1 MSALE
6 TAWQM
11 VTSEFDRVEEAARAK
26 TAGEL
31 NQIGRR
37 LKHYKSE
44 SEWCDAV
51 LDGAALFTTEAALFT
66 MEGDEL
72 KLKGSRNMGLP
83 IGSVLPIG
91 QAAAFRNAQQTKDTV
106 VAMRT
111 RTEVSELLFA
121 ATPAARAHIVPI
133 LNGPRVAAMLFAA
146 GSGPASADAIELIA
160 TVASAVLER
169 SSQSP
174 RHVQISAAGLG
185 HAAQDSEAHD
195 GEVQEEPDDV
205 AETKPAASL
214 ADIDQGSNRESPEWS
229 ALSLEDKLIHVRAQR
244 MARVKVAE
252 MQLYRPEAC
261 ASGRKQK
268 DLYVFLGQEIGRARE
283 TFRTQFMNTRSM
295 VDYLH
300 LELLEKLA
308 DNDERLLGADYP
320 GQMD

>member
-1 MSALE
+1 MKALQ
-6 TAWQM
+6 TAWQL
-11 VTSEFDRVEEAARAK
+11 VTSEFDRAEEAARAK

-37 LKHYKSE
+37 LKQYKSE

-51 LDGAALFTTEAALFT
+51 LDGTALFTTEAALFT
-66 MEGDEL
+66 IEGDEL
-72 KLKGSRNMGLP
+72 KLKGTRNIDLR

-91 QAAAFRNAQQTKDTV
+91 QAAAFRNAQQTKDTI

-111 RTEVSELLFA
+111 KNEVSELLIS
-121 ATPAARAHIVPI
+121 ATPTARAHIVPI

-146 GSGPASADAIELIA
+146 GSSPGSADAIELIA

-169 SSQSP
+169 SSQTP

-185 HAAQDSEAHD
+185 HAAQDSEA
-195 GEVQEEPDDV
+195 QEELDDL
-205 AETKPAASL
+205 AEGKPTRSI
-214 ADIDQGSNRESPEWS
+214 ADIDPGPKRESPEWS

-261 ASGRKQK
+261 ASGRQQK
-268 DLYVFLGQEIGRARE
+268 DFYVFLGQEISRARE

-300 LELLEKLA
+300 LELLDKLA